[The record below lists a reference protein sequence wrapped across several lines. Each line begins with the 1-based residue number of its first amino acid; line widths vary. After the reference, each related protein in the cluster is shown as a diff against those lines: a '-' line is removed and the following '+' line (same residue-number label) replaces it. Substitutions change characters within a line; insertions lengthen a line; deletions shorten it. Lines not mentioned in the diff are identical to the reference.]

1 MFFKIVCKCHKKIDT
16 FNILQYMNCNIMDY
30 YNERYERM
38 CLEDSTNYAVDL
50 VIKGNK
56 IYKVKNYRWT
66 IDNLRELSEFIDVL
80 TIKDNFVLSSSSTG
94 VTTLNQVSSERYVNL
109 YATINDETDEKYWE
123 VEYVDPVLIS
133 SVN

>member
-1 MFFKIVCKCHKKIDT
+1 
-16 FNILQYMNCNIMDY
+16 MNCNIMDY
-30 YNERYERM
+30 YNEKYERM

-94 VTTLNQVSSERYVNL
+94 ITTLNQVSSERYVNL